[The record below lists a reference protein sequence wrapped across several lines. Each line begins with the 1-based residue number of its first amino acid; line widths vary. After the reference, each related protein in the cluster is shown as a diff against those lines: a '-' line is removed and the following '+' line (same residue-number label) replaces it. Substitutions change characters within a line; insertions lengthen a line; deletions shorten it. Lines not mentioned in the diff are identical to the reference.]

1 MIGGIWPGFGVVLGA
16 ALLFAPVPAGSQ
28 TTDDAIAVRDAIR
41 AELARPG
48 SGIPPAMIGVSNV
61 RFEGEFATADVTGAD
76 SSRPIVFVRLV
87 AERWQVV
94 LASTEITPGTCQYI
108 GFPNTSQMC
117 RY

>member
-1 MIGGIWPGFGVVLGA
+1 MIWGIGRGFGVVVGA
-16 ALLFAPVPAGSQ
+16 ALLFAPMPAGAQ
-28 TTDDAIAVRDAIR
+28 TTADAMAVRDAIR

-48 SGIPPAMIGVSNV
+48 SGIPPSMIGVSNV
-61 RFEGEFATADVTGAD
+61 QFEGEFATADVTSAD
-76 SSRPIVFVRLV
+76 SSKPIVFVRWI